1 MSGLHESEIWAI
13 NIDINCPHSG
23 EVPSYLYISL
33 LTFLKFYHQIKNK
46 YALYVNVSVDS
57 EAKCKICVDKSL
69 LMFWHLWSELSSFTN
84 RLFNILVVIKALK
97 KNRLWQFMGQRM
109 YDIKLYIITTFWSRV
124 FTPAPVCCVLANQ
137 LIVLKWWFRLKE
149 DSLHDGRWWMRG
161 QTLHKNVFVPI
172 LLQFTLIL
180 SWLVRG
186 GRPRARHGKN

>member
-1 MSGLHESEIWAI
+1 MKFNGHTGRPLDELSCLKAFASSYKYIADNKDQACALVNNILKVPSHTPIQLHWCMSGLHESEIWAI

-84 RLFNILVVIKALK
+84 RLFNILVEIRALK
-97 KNRLWQFMGQRM
+97 KNHLWQFMR
-109 YDIKLYIITTFWSRV
+109 
-124 FTPAPVCCVLANQ
+124 
-137 LIVLKWWFRLKE
+137 
-149 DSLHDGRWWMRG
+149 
-161 QTLHKNVFVPI
+161 
-172 LLQFTLIL
+172 
-180 SWLVRG
+180 
-186 GRPRARHGKN
+186 